1 MLAIISTYA
10 KSVKEAT
17 SLSAPLMIAV
27 TMIGMTGMYAGGV
40 PTNPFVYLIPAY
52 NSIQCF
58 SAILNVSID
67 PLCFAITIISNI
79 AYVGVAVIALTKM
92 FNSEKV
98 MFNK

>member
-1 MLAIISTYA
+1 MKISERIRKYRKENNLTQSEFASMLFVSKQAVSKWENDRGTPD
-10 KSVKEAT
+10 V
-17 SLSAPLMIAV
+17 SLLPELSK
-27 TMIGMTGMYAGGV
+27 
-40 PTNPFVYLIPAY
+40 
-52 NSIQCF
+52 
-58 SAILNVSID
+58 ILNVSID